1 MKLSKDVIQIVEDCG
16 FAINIEKQNTGD
28 KLFDSY
34 CANLNQSTPE
44 GEDWW
49 IIIIFD
55 GTDSTFINEVRDT
68 AYYFNVDEE
77 VEVFISRRGEG
88 GCPNSISALVDDARW
103 KEKKLSDLARELNEW
118 ENEKF
123 TAKLFGN

>member
-88 GCPNSISALVDDARW
+88 RCPNSISALVDDARW

>member
-49 IIIIFD
+49 I
-55 GTDSTFINEVRDT
+55 
-68 AYYFNVDEE
+68 
-77 VEVFISRRGEG
+77 
-88 GCPNSISALVDDARW
+88 W
-103 KEKKLSDLARELNEW
+103 
-118 ENEKF
+118 
-123 TAKLFGN
+123 